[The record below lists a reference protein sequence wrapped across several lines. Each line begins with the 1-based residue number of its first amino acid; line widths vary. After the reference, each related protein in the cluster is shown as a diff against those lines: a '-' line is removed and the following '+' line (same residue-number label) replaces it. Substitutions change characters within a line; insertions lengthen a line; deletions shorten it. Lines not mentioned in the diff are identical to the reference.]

1 MLIDT
6 HCHLGDPKFDGDRVE
21 VILRAREAGVDHIV
35 VIADSAESADLAI
48 ALAGEFGLSA
58 TAGVHPHVASKWSDT
73 TMAKIKQ
80 WVAEE
85 KVVAIG
91 EIGLDYHYDFSPRD
105 VQRAVFRRQLE
116 LAEEANLPA
125 VIHSRSADSDMAAM
139 IRDSRATIVMH
150 SFSSGPEVLTAGMDR
165 DAYVSFSGMITF
177 RSWSDVEAV
186 RVVSGNRLLV
196 ETDSPYLA
204 PVPHRGKRNE
214 PAFVVE
220 IAKRLAE
227 MRDMSYEEISLSTTE
242 NAIRCFGMRIDN

>member
-1 MLIDT
+1 
-6 HCHLGDPKFDGDRVE
+6 
-21 VILRAREAGVDHIV
+21 
-35 VIADSAESADLAI
+35 
-48 ALAGEFGLSA
+48 
-58 TAGVHPHVASKWSDT
+58 
-73 TMAKIKQ
+73 MAKIKQ

-186 RVVSGNRLLV
+186 RVVPGNRLLV